1 MRILKFR
8 AWDKQDKRW
17 VCNVYEDEPFEIY
30 LNGDYLGLAGS
41 ANDWQGSERYELSQF
56 TGLHDK
62 NGKEIYEGDIVVQ
75 DCYLWFDDGGP
86 NYRGTV
92 EWIFSAWQVVAHC
105 INPQKRGIS
114 DGANEHLSDEGED
127 EGSRS
132 AWEVIGNIYENP
144 DLLK

>member
-56 TGLHDK
+56 TGLHDR
-62 NGKEIYEGDIVVQ
+62 NGKEIYIGDIMVLDLISGDRVSKVHI
-75 DCYLWFDDGGP
+75 CPLLEIPTVCFFDDCG
-86 NYRGTV
+86 
-92 EWIFSAWQVVAHC
+92 
-105 INPQKRGIS
+105 
-114 DGANEHLSDEGED
+114 
-127 EGSRS
+127 
-132 AWEVIGNIYENP
+132 WEPLYCYVGKPDTCLQIVGNIYENP

>member
-56 TGLHDK
+56 TGLHDE
-62 NGKEIYEGDIVVQ
+62 GGYEIWEGDIVMVIN
-75 DCYLWFDDGGP
+75 YLNGKPWTGHVHPCAVESVPGGF
-86 NYRGTV
+86 
-92 EWIFSAWQVVAHC
+92 ELKDHWHHES
-105 INPQKRGIS
+105 
-114 DGANEHLSDEGED
+114 L
-127 EGSRS
+127 RS
-132 AWEVIGNIYENP
+132 SELEVIGNIYEHP

>member
-1 MRILKFR
+1 MRKLKFR

-56 TGLHDK
+56 TGLHDIRD
-62 NGKEIYEGDIVVQ
+62 KEIYEGDILRFGNITGVCAWDEDQ
-75 DCYLWFDDGGP
+75 ACFWFETD
-86 NYRGTV
+86 
-92 EWIFSAWQVVAHC
+92 
-105 INPQKRGIS
+105 KM
-114 DGANEHLSDEGED
+114 ANFPLTS
-127 EGSRS
+127 SQ
-132 AWEVIGNIYENP
+132 VIGNIYENP